1 MMGCAYYKAISI
13 GRHLPHTRDCG
24 SSHTLSRHVLPFN
37 AVHKPLFTVSIAVS
51 VKLLNNINDIPK
63 SEKGRSKRFRD
74 IPKSKKGRSKIS
86 GDIPKSEKG
95 RSKIS
100 KQIPA
105 NIQSDFKVEKRGV
118 PKIGAFQ
125 TGRSKRDV
133 PKRAFQKFGMSLDIR
148 GHSKIEKG
156 AFQNIQCILKR
167 VCRSGRR
174 FLSLFDQNLG
184 CL

>member
-1 MMGCAYYKAISI
+1 MGCAYYKAISI

-105 NIQSDFKVEKRGV
+105 NIQSDFKVEKRDI

-125 TGRSKRDV
+125 NLERPVGL
-133 PKRAFQKFGMSLDIR
+133 PKGN
-148 GHSKIEKG
+148 SKIG
-156 AFQNIQCILKR
+156 AYQTGAN
-167 VCRSGRR
+167 
-174 FLSLFDQNLG
+174 
-184 CL
+184 

>member
-1 MMGCAYYKAISI
+1 MSSFVSPEMMGCVYYKAISI

-63 SEKGRSKRFRD
+63 SEKGRSK
-74 IPKSKKGRSKIS
+74 
-86 GDIPKSEKG
+86 
-95 RSKIS
+95 IS

-105 NIQSDFKVEKRGV
+105 NIQSDFKVEKRDI

-125 TGRSKRDV
+125 NLERPVGL
-133 PKRAFQKFGMSLDIR
+133 PKGN
-148 GHSKIEKG
+148 SKIG
-156 AFQNIQCILKR
+156 AYQNGTLTRK
-167 VCRSGRR
+167 
-174 FLSLFDQNLG
+174 
-184 CL
+184 